1 MSRLLASEMRNIN
14 TPQVVLILGMSTLV
28 STVIIWLAIIGKDPV
43 DIFTGLAPILLGVA
57 GAFGW
62 AKVNKLERG
71 VEEVKEQGNGRLTKL
86 QEDNQALRED
96 NKTLHERVSALSLL
110 INTPSEQE
118 NK

>member
-1 MSRLLASEMRNIN
+1 MSQLLASEMRSLT

-62 AKVNKLERG
+62 AKVNELKRG
-71 VEEVKEQGNGRLTKL
+71 VDEVKEQGNGRLTKL
-86 QEDNQALRED
+86 QDDNQALRED
-96 NKTLHERVSALSLL
+96 NKILHERVSALSLL
-110 INTPSEQE
+110 INAPVTED
-118 NK
+118 K